1 MRKDLALLRLD
12 PPLEESD
19 VIEPIPINDIY
30 GDLKG
35 KDVLISGWGE
45 TRDEASPLQLQAV
58 SLEVTSHTVRMQS
71 AGMSL
76 YMENFEGK
84 GACFGDSGG
93 NLVNSDDKWHLIL
106 YKSLENQFT
115 FSTLLFSQI
124 YTGPAVVKDNHR
136 AYVVGVASHGTCPG
150 TNNWVSTDHHLSI
163 YVDVFYYA
171 DWIRSKTETQPGT
184 F

>member
-1 MRKDLALLRLD
+1 MALLRLD

-76 YMENFEGK
+76 NMENFEGK

-93 NLVNSDDKWHLIL
+93 NLVNSDDK
-106 YKSLENQFT
+106 
-115 FSTLLFSQI
+115 
-124 YTGPAVVKDNHR
+124 
-136 AYVVGVASHGTCPG
+136 
-150 TNNWVSTDHHLSI
+150 
-163 YVDVFYYA
+163 
-171 DWIRSKTETQPGT
+171 
-184 F
+184 